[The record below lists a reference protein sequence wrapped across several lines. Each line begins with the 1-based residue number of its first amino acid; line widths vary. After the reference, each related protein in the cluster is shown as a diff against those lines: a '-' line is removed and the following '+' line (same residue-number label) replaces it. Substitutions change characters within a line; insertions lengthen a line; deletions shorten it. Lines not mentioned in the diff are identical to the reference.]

1 MHYSQALKSI
11 IEMILFKKGIILFT
25 LFSVLFGDIKVINK
39 STLKEISINTL
50 KGEDKTY
57 ISTKDLVAAL
67 SSRLY
72 ENLERKKLVLYVSG
86 KRIKITAGNSFLIID
101 DIAYQM
107 VDIVKEYNGDFYLPA
122 KDFFKIL
129 KKTVYPGLYYDN
141 RRETL
146 SIDIVRYSI
155 NGLKIEQKSNGT
167 IIRIETQKSFSDRDI
182 SSFINKHGWF
192 YLTILGGVVDTS
204 TLNKTITRG
213 IIHRIETDQINETAQ
228 IALKLRS
235 NVISHEWY
243 QNHDP
248 NEIVIT
254 LRTALDNNVNQ
265 MKKTRDRWKLDTIVL
280 DAGHGGKDPGAIG
293 KYGTKE
299 KDIVLDIT
307 KRVGRLL
314 EKKTGIK
321 VVYTRT
327 EDIFIPLWKRTQIA
341 NEAGGK
347 LFMSFHVNA
356 SPNRKIRGF
365 ETFLHSWDKTAT
377 AIDVA
382 ARENAVIRFE
392 EKKVNYE
399 KLSMERKITATM
411 ASSMFLKES
420 EALAAAIQEELDKK
434 LTIPNRGV
442 KQAGFYVLS
451 GASMPC
457 VLIESGFI
465 SNPSEEK
472 NMKSPSHRKKI
483 AEGIYRA
490 IIRFKN
496 SREKLLAEE

>member
-1 MHYSQALKSI
+1 M
-11 IEMILFKKGIILFT
+11 
-25 LFSVLFGDIKVINK
+25 
-39 STLKEISINTL
+39 
-50 KGEDKTY
+50 
-57 ISTKDLVAAL
+57 
-67 SSRLY
+67 
-72 ENLERKKLVLYVSG
+72 
-86 KRIKITAGNSFLIID
+86 
-101 DIAYQM
+101 
-107 VDIVKEYNGDFYLPA
+107 
-122 KDFFKIL
+122 
-129 KKTVYPGLYYDN
+129 
-141 RRETL
+141 
-146 SIDIVRYSI
+146 
-155 NGLKIEQKSNGT
+155 
-167 IIRIETQKSFSDRDI
+167 
-182 SSFINKHGWF
+182 
-192 YLTILGGVVDTS
+192 
-204 TLNKTITRG
+204 
-213 IIHRIETDQINETAQ
+213 
-228 IALKLRS
+228 
-235 NVISHEWY
+235 
-243 QNHDP
+243 
-248 NEIVIT
+248 
-254 LRTALDNNVNQ
+254 
-265 MKKTRDRWKLDTIVL
+265 
-280 DAGHGGKDPGAIG
+280 
-293 KYGTKE
+293 
-299 KDIVLDIT
+299 
-307 KRVGRLL
+307 
-314 EKKTGIK
+314 
-321 VVYTRT
+321 VYTRT

-341 NEAGGK
+341 NESGGK

-420 EALAAAIQEELDKK
+420 EALAAVIQEELDKK

>member
-1 MHYSQALKSI
+1 MFILKSI
-11 IEMILFKKGIILFT
+11 YIFAVFSTILFA
-25 LFSVLFGDIKVINK
+25 DIKVINK
-39 STLKEISINTL
+39 TTANNIMLKTL
-50 KGEDKTY
+50 KGEKKIY
-57 ISTKDLVAAL
+57 ISTRDLVSAL

-72 ENLERKKLVLYVSG
+72 ENQERKKLVLYVSG
-86 KRIKITAGNSFLIID
+86 KKIKVTAGTSFLIID
-101 DIAYQM
+101 DVPYQM
-107 VDIVKEYNGDFYLPA
+107 VNIVQEYNSDFYLPA
-122 KDFFKIL
+122 ESFFEIL
-129 KKTVYPGLYYDN
+129 RKTVLPGLSFDK
-141 RRETL
+141 RREIL
-146 SIDIVRYSI
+146 DIDVVSY
-155 NGLKIEQKSNGT
+155 NVQALKIEQKSNGT
-167 IIRIETQKSFSDRDI
+167 IVRIKTQKSFSDRDI

-192 YLTILGGVVDTS
+192 YLTIVGGRVDTS

-213 IIHRIETDQINETAQ
+213 IIQRIEADQINETTQ

-254 LRTALDNNVNQ
+254 LRTALNNNINRL
-265 MKKTRDRWKLDTIVL
+265 KKVKDRWKLDTIVL
-280 DAGHGGKDPGAIG
+280 DAGHGGKDPGTSG

-314 EKKTGIK
+314 EKNTGIK

-327 EDIFIPLWKRTQIA
+327 EDIYIPVWKRNKIA

-347 LFMSFHVNA
+347 VFVSIHIN
-356 SPNRKIRGF
+356 SNPNRKIKGF
-365 ETFLHSWDKTAT
+365 ETYFFSSAYSAE
-377 AIDVA
+377 AIEVA
-382 ARENAVIRFE
+382 SRENSVIEFE
-392 EKKVNYE
+392 EEKINYE
-399 KLSMERKITATM
+399 KLSMERKITSSM

-420 EALAAAIQEELDKK
+420 EALAASIQKELDKI
-434 LTIPNRGV
+434 LSTPNRGV

-457 VLIESGFI
+457 VLIEGGFV

-472 NMKSPSHRKKI
+472 NLKSPAYRKKL
-483 AEGIYRA
+483 ADSIYKA
-490 IIRFKN
+490 IKKFKL

>member
-1 MHYSQALKSI
+1 MAILRLIYIL
-11 IEMILFKKGIILFT
+11 ILFSSILFA
-25 LFSVLFGDIKVINK
+25 DIKVINK
-39 STLKEISINTL
+39 STSKNFIIKTL
-50 KGEDKTY
+50 KGEKKIY
-57 ISTKDLVAAL
+57 ISTRDLVSAL

-72 ENLERKKLVLYVSG
+72 ENQDRKKLVLYISG
-86 KRIKITAGNSFLIID
+86 KRIKITAGTSFLVID
-101 DIAYQM
+101 DAPYQM
-107 VDIVKEYNGDFYLPA
+107 IDIVQEYNGDFYLPA
-122 KDFFKIL
+122 ENFFEIL
-129 KKTVYPGLYYDN
+129 RKTTIPGLSFDN
-141 RRETL
+141 RKEIL
-146 SIDIVRYSI
+146 DIDIVSYSI
-155 NGLKIEQKSNGT
+155 KSLKIEQKYNGT
-167 IIRIETQKSFSDRDI
+167 IVRLNTQKSFSDRDI

-192 YLTILGGVVDTS
+192 YITIVGGIVDTS
-204 TLNKTITRG
+204 VLNKTITRG
-213 IIHRIETDQINETAQ
+213 IIHRIESDQINETAQ

-254 LRTALDNNVNQ
+254 LRTALDDNVKHL
-265 MKKTRDRWKLDTIVL
+265 KKAKDRWKLDTIVL
-280 DAGHGGKDPGAIG
+280 DAGHGGKDPGTSG

-314 EKKTGIK
+314 EKNTGIK
-321 VVYTRT
+321 VIYTRT
-327 EDIFIPLWKRTQIA
+327 EDVFIPLWKRTKIA

-347 LFMSFHVNA
+347 VFVSIHVN
-356 SPNRKIRGF
+356 SNPNRKVKGF
-365 ETFLHSWDKTAT
+365 ETYLHSYDKTAT

-382 ARENAVIRFE
+382 SRENAVIE
-392 EKKVNYE
+392 LEDKKVNYE

-420 EALAAAIQEELDKK
+420 EALAAVIQEELDKK
-434 LTIPNRGV
+434 LTVPNRGV

-457 VLIESGFI
+457 VLIEGGYV

-472 NMKSPSHRKKI
+472 NLKSPAYRKKI
-483 AEGIYRA
+483 SDGIYKA
-490 IIRFKN
+490 IIKFKA

>member
-1 MHYSQALKSI
+1 MNIPKKI
-11 IEMILFKKGIILFT
+11 IFIIFILSSLFA
-25 LFSVLFGDIKVINK
+25 DIRVIDSNNEFFIK
-39 STLKEISINTL
+39 TL
-50 KGEDKTY
+50 KGEVKTY
-57 ISTKDLVAAL
+57 VSARDLVSIL
-67 SSRLY
+67 SARLY
-72 ENLERKKLVLYVSG
+72 ENQERKKLVLYISG
-86 KRIKITAGNSFLIID
+86 KRIKISAGTSYLVID
-101 DIAYQM
+101 DDSYQM
-107 VDIVKEYNGDFYLPA
+107 IDVVEEYNNDFYLPA
-122 KDFFKIL
+122 EQFFNIL
-129 KKTVYPGLYYDN
+129 KRTTLPGLVYDN

-146 SIDIVRYSI
+146 NIDIIRYNI
-155 NGLKIEQKSNGT
+155 NAVNIEKKSNGT
-167 IIRIETQKSFSDRDI
+167 IVRIQTQKSFSDRNI

-192 YLTILGGVVDTS
+192 YITIVGGVIDTS
-204 TLNKTITRG
+204 TLNKTIGSG
-213 IIHRIETDQINETAQ
+213 IIRKVQSDQINETAQ
-228 IALKLRS
+228 IALNIKTEI
-235 NVISHEWY
+235 ISHEWY

-254 LRTALDNNVNQ
+254 LRTKLKKNIVNL
-265 MKKTRDRWKLDTIVL
+265 KKEKERWRLDTIVL

-299 KDIVLDIT
+299 KDVVLDIT
-307 KRVGRLL
+307 KRVGRML

-327 EDIFIPLWKRTQIA
+327 EDVFIPLWRRTQIA

-347 LFMSFHVNA
+347 LFMSVHVNA
-356 SPNRKIRGF
+356 STNRRIKGF

-382 ARENAVIRFE
+382 ARENAVIKF
-392 EKKVNYE
+392 EKKKVDYK

-434 LTIPNRGV
+434 LTVPNRGV

-457 VLIESGFI
+457 VLIEGGFV

-472 NMKSPSHRKKI
+472 NLKTPSYRKKI
-483 AEGIYRA
+483 AEGIYKA
-490 IIRFKN
+490 VVKFKS
-496 SREKLLAEE
+496 SREKILADE

>member
-1 MHYSQALKSI
+1 
-11 IEMILFKKGIILFT
+11 
-25 LFSVLFGDIKVINK
+25 
-39 STLKEISINTL
+39 
-50 KGEDKTY
+50 
-57 ISTKDLVAAL
+57 
-67 SSRLY
+67 
-72 ENLERKKLVLYVSG
+72 
-86 KRIKITAGNSFLIID
+86 
-101 DIAYQM
+101 M

-192 YLTILGGVVDTS
+192 YLTILGGVVDTL

-314 EKKTGIK
+314 EKKTGI
-321 VVYTRT
+321 
-327 EDIFIPLWKRTQIA
+327 
-341 NEAGGK
+341 
-347 LFMSFHVNA
+347 
-356 SPNRKIRGF
+356 
-365 ETFLHSWDKTAT
+365 
-377 AIDVA
+377 
-382 ARENAVIRFE
+382 
-392 EKKVNYE
+392 
-399 KLSMERKITATM
+399 
-411 ASSMFLKES
+411 
-420 EALAAAIQEELDKK
+420 
-434 LTIPNRGV
+434 
-442 KQAGFYVLS
+442 
-451 GASMPC
+451 
-457 VLIESGFI
+457 
-465 SNPSEEK
+465 
-472 NMKSPSHRKKI
+472 
-483 AEGIYRA
+483 
-490 IIRFKN
+490 
-496 SREKLLAEE
+496 

>member
-1 MHYSQALKSI
+1 MIIKIIIYISI
-11 IEMILFKKGIILFT
+11 ISSTILFA
-25 LFSVLFGDIKVINK
+25 DIKVFNK
-39 STLKEISINTL
+39 STSKEYLIKTL
-50 KGEDKTY
+50 KGEKK
-57 ISTKDLVAAL
+57 IFVSTRDLVSAL

-72 ENLERKKLVLYVSG
+72 ENLERKKLVLYISG
-86 KRIKITAGNSFLIID
+86 KRIKISAGTSFLIID
-101 DIAYQM
+101 DIPYQM
-107 VDIVKEYNGDFYLPA
+107 IDIVQEYGGDFYLPA
-122 KDFFKIL
+122 DNFFEIL
-129 KKTVYPGLYYDN
+129 RETTIPGLNFDK
-141 RRETL
+141 RREVL
-146 SIDIVRYSI
+146 DIDVVSYSV
-155 NGLKIEQKSNGT
+155 NSLNIEQKSNGT
-167 IIRIETQKSFSDRDI
+167 IVRIKTQKSFSDRDI

-192 YLTILGGVVDTS
+192 YLTIVGGIVDTS
-204 TLNKTITRG
+204 TLNKTLTRG
-213 IIHRIETDQINETAQ
+213 IIHRVESDQINKTAQ

-235 NVISHEWY
+235 EVISHEWY
-243 QNHDP
+243 QNQEP
-248 NEIVIT
+248 NEIVVT
-254 LRTALDNNVNQ
+254 LRTALDNSVERI
-265 MKKTRDRWKLDTIVL
+265 KEAKDRWMLDVIVL
-280 DAGHGGKDPGAIG
+280 DAGHGGKDPGTSG

-314 EKKTGIK
+314 ENNTGIK

-327 EDIFIPLWKRTQIA
+327 EDIFVPLWKRTKIA

-347 LFMSFHVNA
+347 VFVSIHIN
-356 SPNRKIRGF
+356 SNPNRKVKGF
-365 ETFLHSWDKTAT
+365 ETYLHSHDKTAT

-382 ARENAVIRFE
+382 SRENAVIELE

-399 KLSMERKITATM
+399 KLSMERKIAATM

-420 EALAAAIQEELDKK
+420 EALAAVIQEELDKK

-457 VLIESGFI
+457 VLIEGGFV

-472 NMKSPSHRKKI
+472 NLKSPSYRKKI
-483 AEGIYRA
+483 ADGIYKA
-490 IIRFKN
+490 IIKFKS

>member
-1 MHYSQALKSI
+1 MIIKRIIYASI
-11 IEMILFKKGIILFT
+11 FFSNILFA
-25 LFSVLFGDIKVINK
+25 DIKVINK
-39 STLKEISINTL
+39 STSKDFLIKTL
-50 KGEDKTY
+50 KGEKIIY
-57 ISTKDLVAAL
+57 VSTRDLVSAL

-86 KRIKITAGNSFLIID
+86 KRIKISAGTSFLIID
-101 DIAYQM
+101 DVPYQM
-107 VDIVKEYNGDFYLPA
+107 VDIVQEYKGDFYLPA
-122 KDFFKIL
+122 ESFFEIL
-129 KKTVYPGLYYDN
+129 RKTTIPGLFFDS
-141 RRETL
+141 RKEVL
-146 SIDIVRYSI
+146 DIDIVRYSVKS
-155 NGLKIEQKSNGT
+155 LKIEQKTNGT
-167 IIRIETQKSFSDRDI
+167 IVRINTQKSFSDRDI

-192 YLTILGGVVDTS
+192 YLTIVGGVVDTS

-213 IIHRIETDQINETAQ
+213 IIHRVESDQINETAQ

-235 NVISHEWY
+235 EVISHEWY

-254 LRTALDNNVNQ
+254 LRTALDSN
-265 MKKTRDRWKLDTIVL
+265 KKRIKKAKDRWRLDTIVL
-280 DAGHGGKDPGAIG
+280 DAGHGGKDPGTSG

-299 KDIVLDIT
+299 KDVVLDIT

-314 EKKTGIK
+314 EKNTGIK

-327 EDIFIPLWKRTQIA
+327 EDIFIPLWKRTKIA

-347 LFMSFHVNA
+347 LFVSIHIN
-356 SPNRKIRGF
+356 SNPNRKIKGF
-365 ETFLHSWDKTAT
+365 ETYLYSSAYSDE
-377 AIDVA
+377 AIEVA
-382 ARENAVIRFE
+382 SRENSVIEFE

-399 KLSMERKITATM
+399 ELSMERKITATM

-420 EALAAAIQEELDKK
+420 EVLAAIIQEELDKK

-457 VLIESGFI
+457 VLIEGGFV
-465 SNPSEEK
+465 SNPTEEK
-472 NMKSPSHRKKI
+472 NLKSPSYRKKI
-483 AEGIYRA
+483 ADGIYNA
-490 IIRFKN
+490 IIKFKS
-496 SREKLLAEE
+496 SRDKLLSEE

>member
-1 MHYSQALKSI
+1 
-11 IEMILFKKGIILFT
+11 MILIRRAHIFIT
-25 LFSVLFGDIKVINK
+25 LFSVLFGDIKVVNQSI
-39 STLKEISINTL
+39 TKEMMIKTL
-50 KGEDKTY
+50 KGEDKIY

-101 DIAYQM
+101 DVAYQM

-122 KDFFKIL
+122 KNFFDIL
-129 KKTVYPGLYYDN
+129 KKTIYPGLYFDK
-141 RRETL
+141 RREIL

-155 NGLKIEQKSNGT
+155 EELKIEQKSNGT
-167 IIRIETQKSFSDRDI
+167 IVRVKTKKSFSDRDI

-192 YLTILGGVVDTS
+192 YLTVVGGVVDTS
-204 TLNKTITRG
+204 RLNKTITRG
-213 IIHRIETDQINETAQ
+213 IIHRIETDQIKETAQ

-254 LRTALDNNVNQ
+254 LRTALDNNISQ
-265 MKKTRDRWKLDTIVL
+265 MKEARNRWKLDIIVL
-280 DAGHGGKDPGAIG
+280 DAGHGGKDPGAVG

-299 KDIVLDIT
+299 KDIVLDIA

-314 EKKTGIK
+314 EKNTGIK
-321 VVYTRT
+321 VVYTRR

-341 NEAGGK
+341 NESGGK

-365 ETFLHSWDKTAT
+365 ETFLHSWDKTTT

-382 ARENAVIRFE
+382 ARENSVIRFE
-392 EKKVNYE
+392 EKKN
-399 KLSMERKITATM
+399 
-411 ASSMFLKES
+411 
-420 EALAAAIQEELDKK
+420 
-434 LTIPNRGV
+434 
-442 KQAGFYVLS
+442 
-451 GASMPC
+451 
-457 VLIESGFI
+457 
-465 SNPSEEK
+465 
-472 NMKSPSHRKKI
+472 
-483 AEGIYRA
+483 
-490 IIRFKN
+490 
-496 SREKLLAEE
+496 

>member
-1 MHYSQALKSI
+1 MTISRLIYIL
-11 IEMILFKKGIILFT
+11 ILFSTILFA
-25 LFSVLFGDIKVINK
+25 DIKVLNQ
-39 STLKEISINTL
+39 STSKDFIIKTL
-50 KGEDKTY
+50 KGEKKIY
-57 ISTKDLVAAL
+57 ISTRDLVAAL

-72 ENLERKKLVLYVSG
+72 ENLDRKKLVLYISG
-86 KRIKITAGNSFLIID
+86 KRIKITAGTSFLVID
-101 DIAYQM
+101 DVPYQM
-107 VDIVKEYNGDFYLPA
+107 IDIVQEYNGDFYLPA
-122 KDFFKIL
+122 ENFFEIL
-129 KKTVYPGLYYDN
+129 RKTAVPGLSFDN
-141 RRETL
+141 RKEIL
-146 SIDIVRYSI
+146 NIDIVSYSI
-155 NGLKIEQKSNGT
+155 KSLKIEQKSNGT
-167 IIRIETQKSFSDRDI
+167 IVRINTQKSFSDRDI

-192 YLTILGGVVDTS
+192 YITIVGGIVDTS
-204 TLNKTITRG
+204 VLNKTITSG
-213 IIHRIETDQINETAQ
+213 IIHRIESDQINETAQ

-254 LRTALDNNVNQ
+254 LRTALDNNLNRI
-265 MKKTRDRWKLDTIVL
+265 KKAKERWKLDTIVL
-280 DAGHGGKDPGAIG
+280 DAGHGGKDPGTTG

-314 EKKTGIK
+314 EKNTGIK

-327 EDIFIPLWKRTQIA
+327 EDIWIPLWKRNKIA

-347 LFMSFHVNA
+347 VFVSIHIN
-356 SPNRKIRGF
+356 SNPNRKIKGF
-365 ETFLHSWDKTAT
+365 DTYFFSSAYSAE
-377 AIDVA
+377 AIEVA
-382 ARENAVIRFE
+382 ARENSVIEFE
-392 EKKVNYE
+392 EKKINYE

-420 EALAAAIQEELDKK
+420 EGLAAIIQEELDKI
-434 LTIPNRGV
+434 LNTPNRGV

-457 VLIESGFI
+457 VLIEGGFV

-472 NMKSPSHRKKI
+472 NLKSPAYRKKL
-483 AEGIYRA
+483 AKGIYKA
-490 IIRFKN
+490 ILKFKS
-496 SREKLLAEE
+496 SREKLLVEE

>member
-1 MHYSQALKSI
+1 
-11 IEMILFKKGIILFT
+11 MINNKVLFKNVIVLFS

-39 STLKEISINTL
+39 STPNEMSIKTL
-50 KGEDKTY
+50 KGENKIY

-86 KRIKITAGNSFLIID
+86 KKIKITAGNSYLIID

-107 VDIVKEYNGDFYLPA
+107 VDIVKEYDGDFYLPA

-129 KKTVYPGLYYDN
+129 KKTVFPGLYFDK
-141 RRETL
+141 RKETV

-167 IIRIETQKSFSDRDI
+167 IIRIETQKSFSDRNI

-192 YLTILGGVVDTS
+192 YLTVAGGVIDTS

-213 IIHRIETDQINETAQ
+213 IINRIETDQINETSQ

-243 QNHDP
+243 QNNDP
-248 NEIVIT
+248 SEIVVT
-254 LRTALDNNVNQ
+254 LRTALDNNINQ
-265 MKKTRDRWKLDTIVL
+265 MKKDRERWRLDTIVL

-341 NEAGGK
+341 NDSGGK

-392 EKKVNYE
+392 EKKINYE

>member
-1 MHYSQALKSI
+1 M
-11 IEMILFKKGIILFT
+11 
-25 LFSVLFGDIKVINK
+25 
-39 STLKEISINTL
+39 
-50 KGEDKTY
+50 
-57 ISTKDLVAAL
+57 AAL

-122 KDFFKIL
+122 KDFFNIL
-129 KKTVYPGLYYDN
+129 KKTVYPGLYFDN

-213 IIHRIETDQINETAQ
+213 IIHRVETDQINETAQ

-248 NEIVIT
+248 NEIVVT

-280 DAGHGGKDPGAIG
+280 DAGHGGKDPG
-293 KYGTKE
+293 
-299 KDIVLDIT
+299 
-307 KRVGRLL
+307 
-314 EKKTGIK
+314 
-321 VVYTRT
+321 
-327 EDIFIPLWKRTQIA
+327 
-341 NEAGGK
+341 
-347 LFMSFHVNA
+347 
-356 SPNRKIRGF
+356 
-365 ETFLHSWDKTAT
+365 
-377 AIDVA
+377 
-382 ARENAVIRFE
+382 
-392 EKKVNYE
+392 
-399 KLSMERKITATM
+399 
-411 ASSMFLKES
+411 
-420 EALAAAIQEELDKK
+420 
-434 LTIPNRGV
+434 
-442 KQAGFYVLS
+442 
-451 GASMPC
+451 
-457 VLIESGFI
+457 
-465 SNPSEEK
+465 
-472 NMKSPSHRKKI
+472 SHRKIWNKRKR
-483 AEGIYRA
+483 YSFRYN
-490 IIRFKN
+490 KT
-496 SREKLLAEE
+496 SR

>member
-1 MHYSQALKSI
+1 MHNAGMTLLRNAYIFYFLLSI
-11 IEMILFKKGIILFT
+11 SLAE
-25 LFSVLFGDIKVINK
+25 IKVINQLGSSDIIIK
-39 STLKEISINTL
+39 TL
-50 KGEDKTY
+50 KGENKIY
-57 ISTKDLVAAL
+57 ASTKDIVSAF

-72 ENLERKKLVLYVSG
+72 ENSERKKLVLYFSG
-86 KRIKITAGNSFLIID
+86 KRIKVTAGNSFIIID
-101 DIAYQM
+101 DKPYQM
-107 VDIVKEYNGDFYLPA
+107 VDIVQEYNGDLYLPA
-122 KDFFKIL
+122 NDFFNIL
-129 KKTVYPGLYYDN
+129 KKSVYPGLFFDS
-141 RRETL
+141 RREIL
-146 SIDIVRYSI
+146 SLDIVDHSI
-155 NGLKIEQKSNGT
+155 SGINIEQKSNGT
-167 IIRIETQKSFSDRDI
+167 IIRIKTKKSFSDRDI

-192 YLTILGGVVDTS
+192 YLTVVGGVADTS

-213 IIHRIETDQINETAQ
+213 IIQRVESDQINETAQ
-228 IALKLRS
+228 VALKLRS
-235 NVISHEWY
+235 KVISHEWY
-243 QNHDP
+243 QSHNP

-254 LRTALDNNVNQ
+254 LRTALDNNISL
-265 MKKTRDRWKLDTIVL
+265 MKKNRDRWKLDTIVL

-314 EKKTGIK
+314 ERKTGIK

-341 NEAGGK
+341 NDSGGK

-356 SPNRKIRGF
+356 SPNRKIKGF

-420 EALAAAIQEELDKK
+420 EALAAAIQDELDKK
-434 LTIPNRGV
+434 LSVPNRGV

-465 SNPSEEK
+465 SNPSEER

-483 AEGIYRA
+483 AEGIYSA
-490 IIRFKN
+490 ILKFKN

>member
-1 MHYSQALKSI
+1 MAILRLIYIL
-11 IEMILFKKGIILFT
+11 ILFSSILFA
-25 LFSVLFGDIKVINK
+25 DIKVINK
-39 STLKEISINTL
+39 STSKNFIIKTL
-50 KGEDKTY
+50 KGEKKIY
-57 ISTKDLVAAL
+57 ISTRDLVSAL

-72 ENLERKKLVLYVSG
+72 ENQDRKKLVLYISG
-86 KRIKITAGNSFLIID
+86 KRIKITAGTSFLVID
-101 DIAYQM
+101 DAPYQM
-107 VDIVKEYNGDFYLPA
+107 IDIVQEYDGDFYLPA
-122 KDFFKIL
+122 ENFFEIL
-129 KKTVYPGLYYDN
+129 RKTTIPGLSFDN
-141 RRETL
+141 RKEIL
-146 SIDIVRYSI
+146 DIDIVSYSI
-155 NGLKIEQKSNGT
+155 KSLKIEQKYNGT
-167 IIRIETQKSFSDRDI
+167 IVRLNTQKSFSDRDI

-192 YLTILGGVVDTS
+192 YITIVGGIVDTS
-204 TLNKTITRG
+204 VLNKTITRG
-213 IIHRIETDQINETAQ
+213 IIHRIESDQINETAQ

-254 LRTALDNNVNQ
+254 LRTALDDNVKHL
-265 MKKTRDRWKLDTIVL
+265 KKAKDRWKLDTIVL
-280 DAGHGGKDPGAIG
+280 DAGHGGKDPGTSG

-314 EKKTGIK
+314 EKNTGIK
-321 VVYTRT
+321 VIYTRT
-327 EDIFIPLWKRTQIA
+327 EDVFIPLWKRTKIA

-347 LFMSFHVNA
+347 VFVSIHVN
-356 SPNRKIRGF
+356 SNPNRKVKGF
-365 ETFLHSWDKTAT
+365 ETYLHSYDKTAT

-382 ARENAVIRFE
+382 SRENAVIE
-392 EKKVNYE
+392 LEDKKVNYE

-420 EALAAAIQEELDKK
+420 EALAAVIQEELDKK
-434 LTIPNRGV
+434 LTVPNRGV

-457 VLIESGFI
+457 VLIEGGYV

-472 NMKSPSHRKKI
+472 NLKSPAYRKKI
-483 AEGIYRA
+483 SDGIYKA
-490 IIRFKN
+490 IIKFKS